1 MEISKSVI
9 ESGSLEQ
16 GLNSE
21 VDIWGG
27 GDILPT
33 EGAPLQ
39 TEYTGWV
46 IIIYHTLYG
55 KEVSECRNIIPSGW
69 M

>member
-1 MEISKSVI
+1 M
-9 ESGSLEQ
+9 EQ

-21 VDIWGG
+21 VDILGD
-27 GDILPT
+27 GDIPPF

-39 TEYTGWV
+39 TEYTGWDR
-46 IIIYHTLYG
+46 
-55 KEVSECRNIIPSGW
+55 KEVSGCRNIIPSGW